1 MDGTCTGEHGV
12 GLGKRALL
20 CEEMGPVGIQVMQSL
35 KDALDPNN
43 LMNPGKI
50 LQRVHLSEVCGC
62 TSVKGAQAN
71 IWNHWSSDL
80 QIQLNQE
87 SYTCFV
93 GFLTNVPTCTR
104 KPDSWK
110 MMSVN
115 RILFANSKFEFLRK
129 TWSVVADQHYVK
141 IIFHRSFLFVS
152 LKLMSNMWTHSK
164 CCSTCLLPAE
174 YISLKVD
181 TTVYYAFAFV
191 NTLPNCRWAFWH
203 RTPLFYWFA

>member
-20 CEEMGPVGIQVMQSL
+20 CEEMGPVGIQVMRSL
-35 KDALDPNN
+35 KDTLDPNN

-50 LQRVHLSEVCGC
+50 LQREEPWAACPSEWLHHQSEVYGS
-62 TSVKGAQAN
+62 TSCWRSTSGLDLTI

-93 GFLTNVPTCTR
+93 WFLTNVPTCTT
-104 KPDSWK
+104 KPDSLK

-115 RILFANSKFEFLRK
+115 KILFANYKCEFLRK
-129 TWSVVADQHYVK
+129 TWSVVAD
-141 IIFHRSFLFVS
+141 
-152 LKLMSNMWTHSK
+152 
-164 CCSTCLLPAE
+164 
-174 YISLKVD
+174 
-181 TTVYYAFAFV
+181 
-191 NTLPNCRWAFWH
+191 
-203 RTPLFYWFA
+203 